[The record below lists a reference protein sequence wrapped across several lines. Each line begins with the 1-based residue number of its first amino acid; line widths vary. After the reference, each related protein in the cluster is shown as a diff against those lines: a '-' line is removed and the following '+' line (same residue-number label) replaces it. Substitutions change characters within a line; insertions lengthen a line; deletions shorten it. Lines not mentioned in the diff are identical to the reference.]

1 MNSSND
7 GGAGAVKMIIRLLLI
22 VLVLAGLYY
31 LYKYLFTSSG
41 LEIQSMNDQFLPA
54 DKATGGAASFS
65 QMFGKQVYSGGELS
79 VNMWVYLQDLKRV
92 GPGAA
97 KHIFS
102 LGKVGTGTGATTL
115 TGEQTMVVYLEPNTS
130 NLMIGVSTESTTATD
145 NSTTIQGSPSTVPTS
160 NVQATVRDVELQKWV
175 MLTFCLNNKILDIY
189 MDGKLAR
196 SVVLPAMYK
205 VGGAATDGLYL
216 NAAAYG
222 GFGGFIG
229 NIKMANYALNPE
241 EVWRLYMSGP
251 SAPFSLGNWFKGLFD
266 PDFLKKMTIPG
277 MD

>member
-7 GGAGAVKMIIRLLLI
+7 GGAGAIKMVIRLLLI
-22 VLVLAGLYY
+22 VFVLVALYY

-54 DKATGGAASFS
+54 DKATGGAATFS
-65 QMFGKQVYSGGELS
+65 QMFDKQVYSGGELT
-79 VNMWVYLQDLKRV
+79 VNIWVYLQDLQRV
-92 GPGAA
+92 NPGAA

-102 LGKVGTGTGATTL
+102 LGKVGTGSGSSTL

-130 NLMIGVSTESTTATD
+130 NLKVGISTEPTSGTD
-145 NSTTIQGSPSTVPTS
+145 NSTTIMGSPSSIPTS

-175 MLTFCLNNKILDIY
+175 MLTFALNNKILDIY

-205 VGGAATDGLYL
+205 VGGAATYGLYL

-222 GFGGFIG
+222 GFGGFLG

-251 SAPFSLGNWFKGLFD
+251 SAPFSIGNWIKGLFD
-266 PDFLKKMTIPG
+266 PEYLKSLTIPG

>member
-7 GGAGAVKMIIRLLLI
+7 GGAGAIKMIIRILLI
-22 VLVLAGLYY
+22 VLVLAGIYY

-41 LEIQSMNDQFLPA
+41 LEIQPMNDQFIPA
-54 DKATGGAASFS
+54 DRATGGAASFS
-65 QMFGKQVYSGGELS
+65 QVFNKQVYSGGELS
-79 VNMWVYLQDLKRV
+79 VNIWVYLQDLKRV
-92 GPGAA
+92 NPGVA

-102 LGKVGTGTGATTL
+102 LGKVGTEENATTL

-130 NLMIGVSTESTTATD
+130 NLMIGVSTESTTAN
-145 NSTTIQGSPSTVPTS
+145 NSTTIQGSSSTVPRS
-160 NVQATVRDVELQKWV
+160 NIQAIVRDVELQKWV

-222 GFGGFIG
+222 GFGGFLG

-251 SAPFSLGNWFKGLFD
+251 SEPFSLGSWIKGLFD
-266 PDFLKKMTIPG
+266 PEYLKKMTIPG
-277 MD
+277 Q

>member
-1 MNSSND
+1 M
-7 GGAGAVKMIIRLLLI
+7 VIRILLI
-22 VLVLAGLYY
+22 VLVLTALYY

-41 LEIQSMNDQFLPA
+41 LEIQQLNGEFIAA
-54 DKATGGAASFS
+54 DKATNNAASIS
-65 QMFGKQVYSGGELS
+65 QMFGKQVYSGGELT
-79 VNMWVYLQDLKRV
+79 VNIWVYLQDLKRV
-92 GPGAA
+92 NPGAA

-102 LGKVGTGTGATTL
+102 LGKVGTDDDATTL
-115 TGEQTMVVYLEPNTS
+115 TGDQTMVVYLEPNTS
-130 NLMIGVSTESTTATD
+130 NLKVGISTEPTSSTDT
-145 NSTTIQGSPSTVPTS
+145 STTIIGNATVIPTS
-160 NVQATVRDVELQKWV
+160 NVHATVRDVELQKWV

-205 VGGAATDGLYL
+205 VGGVATDGLYL

-222 GFGGFIG
+222 GFGGFLG

-251 SAPFSLGNWFKGLFD
+251 SAPFSFSNWIKGLFD
-266 PDFLKKMTIPG
+266 PEYLKNMTIPG
-277 MD
+277 Q

>member
-7 GGAGAVKMIIRLLLI
+7 GGAGAIKMIIRILLI

-41 LEIQSMNDQFLPA
+41 LEIQQMNGVFKPA

-79 VNMWVYLQDLKRV
+79 VNIWVYLQDLKRV
-92 GPGAA
+92 NPGAA

-102 LGKVGTGTGATTL
+102 LGKVGTGENATTL

-130 NLMIGVSTESTTATD
+130 NLKVGVSTDT
-145 NSTTIQGSPSTVPTS
+145 STTIIGSATAIPTS
-160 NVQATVRDVELQKWV
+160 NVQAIVRDVELQKWV

-205 VGGAATDGLYL
+205 VGGTATDGLYL

-251 SAPFSLGNWFKGLFD
+251 SEPFSLGNWIKGLFD
-266 PDFLKKMTIPG
+266 PEYLKNMTIPG
-277 MD
+277 Q

>member
-7 GGAGAVKMIIRLLLI
+7 GGAGAIKNVIRLLLI
-22 VLVLAGLYY
+22 VLVLVALYY

-65 QMFGKQVYSGGELS
+65 QIFNKQVYSGGELT
-79 VNMWVYLQDLKRV
+79 VNIWVYLQELK
-92 GPGAA
+92 GGTA

-102 LGKVGTGTGATTL
+102 LGKAGTGTGATTL
-115 TGEQTMVVYLEPNTS
+115 TGDQTMVVYLEQNTS
-130 NLMIGVSTESTTATD
+130 NLKVGISTESTNAGD
-145 NSTTIQGSPSTVPTS
+145 NTTIPGSSSVIPTS
-160 NVQATVRDVELQKWV
+160 NIQATVRDVELQKWV
-175 MLTFCLNNKILDIY
+175 MLTFALNNKILDIY

-205 VGGAATDGLYL
+205 VGGVATDGLYL

-222 GFGGFIG
+222 GFGGFLG

-251 SAPFSLGNWFKGLFD
+251 SAPFSLGNWIKGLFD
-266 PDFLKKMTIPG
+266 PEFLKKMTIPG
-277 MD
+277 Q